1 MEPDERVHMRRTDLG
16 QTAYEP
22 PRLEVL
28 GAVDALT
35 ETTDKKFGP
44 TDGYTLMGV
53 AIANAS
59 P

>member
-1 MEPDERVHMRRTDLG
+1 MRRTDLG
-16 QTAYEP
+16 QHAYEP

-28 GAVDALT
+28 GTVEALT
-35 ETTDKKFGP
+35 ETINKKYGAS
-44 TDGYTLMGV
+44 DGYTLMGV